1 MNEYFYYSCVIKIYT
16 MKKLTIILFVIILMT
31 SCKSNKSDI
40 TSSQFETEE
49 IYVFKNTSEFLDSIK
64 INGDKYLNKKIE
76 ITDGYCSLLED
87 ESDTSYRLLVTNNL
101 GSSNVILHDIKKDID
116 TSKFKE
122 SISFYNSSRVIDTK
136 NGKEI
141 EDVDGYMYD
150 GEDGHVH
157 DIFGD
162 ISRVLRYE
170 EYNEEY
176 NKEDIPTI
184 LKKIINTS
192 RYKNFIEDMKV
203 GRYIVIT
210 SSQYDSL
217 YDVYKTETVPMTK
230 ISFTG
235 TYIGYRETNTKSVGI
250 VDQKTGNGYIVGY
263 NHFTNISIN
272 KIEILDTPK
281 IYTTPN
287 KSIDFSSYLNQITT
301 PN

>member
-1 MNEYFYYSCVIKIYT
+1 
-16 MKKLTIILFVIILMT
+16 MT
-31 SCKSNKSDI
+31 SCKSNKSDTT
-40 TSSQFETEE
+40 TSQSETEE

-64 INGDKYLNKKIE
+64 INGDQYLNKKIE

-136 NGKEI
+136 NGREI

-184 LKKIINTS
+184 LKKIINTLEF
-192 RYKNFIEDMKV
+192 KNFIEDMKV

-235 TYIGYRETNTKSVGI
+235 TYIGYRETNTESLGI
-250 VDQKTGNGYIVGY
+250 VDQRTGNGYIVGY